1 MIEFELEFR
10 EYLTAREARQLRDE
24 ELAIEQS
31 RRDLFRKYNEII
43 ADHMSRNILLDELK
57 RHIEY
62 WGEDLSA
69 LFHSLDSKTLQL
81 IVSVYHMAW
90 KEKKRIE
97 KETLERREKIKQE
110 IEKATREAG
119 FLNKEDTQ

>member
-62 WGEDLSA
+62 WGDDLSA

-81 IVSVYHMAW
+81 IVSVYHMSW

-97 KETLERREKIKQE
+97 KEREERKKEMDKLTQEEWLEN
-110 IEKATREAG
+110 
-119 FLNKEDTQ
+119 L